1 MVPALEQLRGVPVS
15 IDTSKAEVARRAV
28 ELGAVMVNDVTALRA
43 EPALASTI
51 AESGICLCLMHMLGE
66 PHTMQ
71 DDPRYDGRR
80 LGGDR
85 LSRGAASVRRLGGD
99 FRGTDLPRPRESAS
113 ARRSSTISSSFAGSE
128 RSRRSAG
135 LCWSGCHASGSWLG
149 FSATRAPSSGPLAAS
164 VSMAVMAYERGA
176 SIFRVHDVAEHVQ
189 ALTAAQA
196 LERAA

>member
-1 MVPALEQLRGVPVS
+1 M
-15 IDTSKAEVARRAV
+15 ARRAV

-51 AESGICLCLMHMLGE
+51 AESGVCLCLMHMLGE

-71 DDPRYDGRR
+71 DDPRYTDVVSEVTGFLEERLRFAVSEGISEERICLGRPV
-80 LGGDR
+80 LVG
-85 LSRGAASVRRLGGD
+85 LSRKRFLARILGDEGSVV
-99 FRGTDLPRPRESAS
+99 
-113 ARRSSTISSSFAGSE
+113 
-128 RSRRSAG
+128 
-135 LCWSGCHASGSWLG
+135 
-149 FSATRAPSSGPLAAS
+149 GPLASS

-176 SIFRVHDVAEHVQ
+176 SVFRVHDVAEHVQ